1 MTPLP
6 AAERPRDLVAMQAR
20 ALRQHYRHGDPE
32 VRPARHSVGL
42 WLPLTPLFWLLSPFA
57 LLLAPL
63 IALAPPLQGVNP
75 YIAVWRLGE
84 VLTSLG
90 GTVVHVDARDAHV
103 RIRIL

>member
-6 AAERPRDLVAMQAR
+6 VAEHPRDLAAMQAR
-20 ALRQHYRHGDPE
+20 ALRQRYRQPE
-32 VRPARHSVGL
+32 ALLARRRIVRL
-42 WLPLTPLFWLLSPFA
+42 WLPITPLFWLLAPFA

-75 YIAVWRLGE
+75 YLAVWRLGE
-84 VLTSLG
+84 VLTALG
-90 GTVVHVDARDAHV
+90 GTVVHVDAPDAQV